1 MTLDKLKLKLLGN
14 IQIFFNDTNITPL
27 LSGKSIALLA
37 YLSFYREIKHKR
49 NKIVYFLWGNSEDKS
64 AKYNLRYNLWS
75 INKIIKDQSLEKLI
89 DSEGKE
95 LYINSKID
103 IELDTDNLL
112 KIEKD
117 LNSGEYKIEDIIL
130 EKEKY
135 RELFLEGIYIKEC
148 FEFNDWVYNKREEF
162 QKIYI
167 SMIKVLLEHYQL
179 NNMYN
184 DSIKIL
190 KELINLNPYNEENY
204 IQIIKGFLALNDK
217 KNALLYYNKC
227 INIFREELNTS
238 PTEFLLEW
246 KEIIKESSIP
256 KNIKN
261 CKINIFLKEDDEKT
275 ILNIECF
282 PSRIEYSF
290 LYELSDILIKN
301 MEIKDKSLLK
311 EISYINSETG
321 IQDDFYY
328 PDSEIYKIR
337 LFNSFIKLL
346 NIFSEKNGFFLVIKN
361 FHFIDKISFDFFK
374 YLVFSNKIEGN
385 IHLISTLNCEELS
398 YIEKYTIIHKN

>member
-1 MTLDKLKLKLLGN
+1 MDKLKLKLLGN

-27 LSGKSIALLA
+27 LSGKSIALLT

-75 INKIIKDQSLEKLI
+75 INKIIKDQSVEKLI

-117 LNSGEYKIEDIIL
+117 LNSGGYKIEDIIL

-311 EISYINSETG
+311 EISYINSEAG

-385 IHLISTLNCEELS
+385 IYLISTLNCEELS